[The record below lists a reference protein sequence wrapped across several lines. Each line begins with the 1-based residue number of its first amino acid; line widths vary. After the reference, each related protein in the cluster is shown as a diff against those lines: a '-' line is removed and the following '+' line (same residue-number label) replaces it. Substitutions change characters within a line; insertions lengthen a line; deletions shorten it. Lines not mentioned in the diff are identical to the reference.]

1 MLTVGIR
8 DLKQRASEL
17 VRLVRETNNEVLVTY
32 RGKVVARLI
41 PAERSAPGGESEAW
55 AQLDHLAAEI
65 GASWPAG
72 LSANEA
78 VSESRR

>member
-17 VRLVRETNNEVLVTY
+17 VRLVGETNNEVLVTY

-41 PAERSAPGGESEAW
+41 PAERSAPTGESEAW

-65 GASWPAG
+65 GANWPAG
-72 LSANEA
+72 LSASEA
-78 VSESRR
+78 VSE